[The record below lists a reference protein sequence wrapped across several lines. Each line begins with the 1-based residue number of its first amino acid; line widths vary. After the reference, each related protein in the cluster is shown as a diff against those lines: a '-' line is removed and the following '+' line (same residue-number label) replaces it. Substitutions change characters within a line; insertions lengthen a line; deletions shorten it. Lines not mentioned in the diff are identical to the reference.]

1 MLFAF
6 LLRSPFT
13 IQEIPSII
21 RSDSIS
27 SEIRRAER
35 DGDESDSSYDRYDA
49 RYDDALHLLARLSS
63 LCQELLTPG
72 QMALSRAAGAVF
84 CLASTRSM
92 VQSKSWEKRNRRRPM
107 AAKILVCT
115 AWPYANG
122 DLHIG
127 HLAGSYLPPDIFA
140 RYHRLTGNDVLM
152 VSGSDSHG
160 TPITVRADAEGVG
173 PREVFER
180 FHARFLDTFQQVG
193 ISYDLFT
200 HTDTENHHRI
210 AQDIFLACLKNGYLY
225 KETQRQLYSDT
236 EGRFLPDRYVEG
248 VCPNCGYDGA
258 RGDQCDNCGKLL
270 DATELINPRSKT
282 DGSTPVIRE
291 TEHFFFDLPKLTDR
305 LGAYLDDDKDHWRPT
320 VINFSRGYLKEGL
333 KGRPITRDIEWG
345 IRLPLEGYDQKRLYV
360 WFEAVMGYFTA
371 SVEWAHNVDQPEQWK
386 EWWYDPAA
394 KTFYFM
400 GKDNIPFHTII
411 WPGELMAVERLYED
425 DPTKSLNLPYD
436 VPANE
441 YLNMESQKLSTSR
454 NWAIWA
460 PDLLERFDPDP
471 VRYYLTAIAPE
482 TRDTDFTWS
491 DFIRR
496 NNDELVAT
504 WGNLVNRMLSFAYKQ
519 FDGCVP
525 RPGDLDDL
533 DRDILAKTEAGFQ
546 SVGELIEAV
555 RLKAALE
562 EAMSIAR
569 AANVYLDHK
578 APWFQIKQDRGV
590 AATTVYVILQVV
602 DNLKVLFAPFLPFTS
617 QRLHEMLGYQ
627 GQLFGRQYTQTFDE
641 AEHSHAALC
650 YDDSQA
656 TGEWAPSRLTPGQG
670 LQRPV
675 PLFKKLEEDVA
686 EEELARLMGDS

>member
-1 MLFAF
+1 M
-6 LLRSPFT
+6 
-13 IQEIPSII
+13 
-21 RSDSIS
+21 
-27 SEIRRAER
+27 AE
-35 DGDESDSSYDRYDA
+35 
-49 RYDDALHLLARLSS
+49 
-63 LCQELLTPG
+63 
-72 QMALSRAAGAVF
+72 
-84 CLASTRSM
+84 
-92 VQSKSWEKRNRRRPM
+92 
-107 AAKILVCT
+107 KILVCT

-140 RYHRLTGNDVLM
+140 RYHRLAGNEVLM

-160 TPITVRADAEGVG
+160 TPITVRADAEGAS

-180 FHARFLDTFQQVG
+180 FHAHFLETFQQVG

-200 HTDTENHHRI
+200 HTDTQNHHRI
-210 AQDIFLACLKNGYLY
+210 AQDIFLACLDHGYLY
-225 KETQRQLYSDT
+225 KEKQRQLYSVT

-248 VCPNCGYDGA
+248 TCPNCGYIGA

-291 TEHFFFDLPKLTDR
+291 TEHFFFDLPSLSDR
-305 LGAYLDDDKDHWRPT
+305 LWTYLNDDKEHWRPT

-345 IRLPLEGYDQKRLYV
+345 IPIPLEGYEQKRLYV

-371 SVEWAHNVDQPEQWK
+371 SVEWAHNVGQPEKWK
-386 EWWYDPAA
+386 EWWYQPEA
-394 KTFYFM
+394 KTYYFM

-425 DPTKSLNLPYD
+425 DPARTLNLPYD

-460 PDLLERFDPDP
+460 PDLLERYDPDP

-482 TRDTDFTWS
+482 ARDTDFTWS

-504 WGNLVNRMLSFAYKQ
+504 WGNLVNRMLSFGYKN
-519 FDGCVP
+519 FGAEVP
-525 RPGDLDDL
+525 QPGDLDDV
-533 DRDILAKTEAGFQ
+533 DHAILGQAEAGFQ
-546 SVGELIEAV
+546 SVGQLIEAV

-562 EAMSIAR
+562 EVMSIAR
-569 AANVYLDHK
+569 AANGYLDQK
-578 APWFQIKQDRGV
+578 APWFQIKEDRAR
-590 AATTVYVILQVV
+590 AATTVYVVLRVI

-617 QRLHEMLGYQ
+617 QRLHNMLGYE
-627 GQLFGRQYTQTFDE
+627 GQLFGRQYTQSFNE
-641 AEHSHAALC
+641 RERSHVALC
-650 YDDSQA
+650 YDAGQA
-656 TGEWAPSRLTPGQG
+656 TGTWEASQLPAGQK
-670 LQRPV
+670 LRRPT
-675 PLFKKLEEDVA
+675 PLFSKLDEVFVEQ
-686 EEELARLMGDS
+686 EIARLKGTS

>member
-1 MLFAF
+1 
-6 LLRSPFT
+6 
-13 IQEIPSII
+13 
-21 RSDSIS
+21 
-27 SEIRRAER
+27 
-35 DGDESDSSYDRYDA
+35 
-49 RYDDALHLLARLSS
+49 
-63 LCQELLTPG
+63 
-72 QMALSRAAGAVF
+72 
-84 CLASTRSM
+84 
-92 VQSKSWEKRNRRRPM
+92 M

-140 RYHRLTGNDVLM
+140 RYHRLIGNDILM

-180 FHARFLDTFQQVG
+180 FHAHFLDTFQQIG

-210 AQDIFLACLKNGYLY
+210 AQDIFLACLNNGYLY
-225 KETQRQLYSDT
+225 KETQSQLYSET

-248 VCPNCGYDGA
+248 VCPNCGYNGA

-270 DATELINPRSKT
+270 DATELINPHSKT
-282 DGSTPVIRE
+282 DGSTPVVRE
-291 TEHFFFDLPKLTDR
+291 TEHFFLDLPKLTDR
-305 LGAYLDDDKDHWRPT
+305 LWAYLDDDKDHWRST

-371 SVEWAHNVDQPEQWK
+371 SVEWARNVGQPEKWK

-394 KTFYFM
+394 QTFYFM

-425 DPTKSLNLPYD
+425 DLTKSLNLPYD

-460 PDLLERFDPDP
+460 PDLLERYDPDP
-471 VRYYLTAIAPE
+471 VRYHLTAIAPE
-482 TRDTDFTWS
+482 ARDTDFTWQ
-491 DFIRR
+491 DFVRR
-496 NNDELVAT
+496 NNDELVAA

-519 FDGCVP
+519 FDGRVP
-525 RPGDLDDL
+525 QPGDLDDL
-533 DRDILAKTEAGFQ
+533 DRDILARTEAGFQ
-546 SVGELIEAV
+546 SVAELIEAV

-569 AANVYLDHK
+569 SANVYLDNK
-578 APWFQIKQDRGV
+578 APWFQIKQDREA

-602 DNLKVLFAPFLPFTS
+602 DNLKILFAPFLPFTS

-627 GQLFGRQYTQTFDE
+627 GQLFGRQYTRTFDE
-641 AEHSHAALC
+641 AEHSHVALC

-656 TGEWAPSRLTPGQG
+656 TGKWQPSRLPPGQG
-670 LQRPV
+670 LQRPL
-675 PLFKKLEEDVA
+675 PLFKKLDEDVA
-686 EEELARLMGDS
+686 EQELARLMRAS

>member
-1 MLFAF
+1 
-6 LLRSPFT
+6 
-13 IQEIPSII
+13 
-21 RSDSIS
+21 
-27 SEIRRAER
+27 
-35 DGDESDSSYDRYDA
+35 
-49 RYDDALHLLARLSS
+49 
-63 LCQELLTPG
+63 
-72 QMALSRAAGAVF
+72 
-84 CLASTRSM
+84 
-92 VQSKSWEKRNRRRPM
+92 M

-127 HLAGSYLPPDIFA
+127 HLAGSYLPPDTFA
-140 RYHRLTGNDVLM
+140 RYHRLAGNEVLM

-160 TPITVRADAEGVG
+160 TPITVRADAEGVS

-180 FHARFLDTFQQVG
+180 FHARFLDTFQQIG

-210 AQDIFLACLKNGYLY
+210 AQDIFLACLNNGYLY
-225 KETQRQLYSDT
+225 KETQRQLYSET
-236 EGRFLPDRYVEG
+236 EQRFLPDRYVEG
-248 VCPNCGYDGA
+248 ICPNCGFDGA

-282 DGSTPVIRE
+282 DGSRPIVRD

-305 LGAYLDDDKDHWRPT
+305 LRAYLDDDKDHWRPT
-320 VINFSRGYLKEGL
+320 VINFSLGYLKEGL

-371 SVEWAHNVDQPEQWK
+371 SVEWARNVGQSEKWK

-394 KTFYFM
+394 RTYYFM

-425 DPTKSLNLPYD
+425 DPAKTFNLPYD

-441 YLNMESQKLSTSR
+441 YLNMENQKLSTSR

-460 PDLLERFDPDP
+460 PDLLERYDPDP

-482 TRDTDFTWS
+482 TRDTDFTWG
-491 DFIRR
+491 DFVRR
-496 NNDELVAT
+496 NNDELVAA
-504 WGNLVNRMLSFAYKQ
+504 WGNLVNRILGFAYKHFEGRIPQ
-519 FDGCVP
+519 
-525 RPGDLDDL
+525 PGDLDDL
-533 DRDILAKTEAGFQ
+533 DHDILARAEGGFE
-546 SVGELIEAV
+546 SVGGLLESV
-555 RLKAALE
+555 RLRAALE

-569 AANVYLDHK
+569 AANVYLDQK
-578 APWFQIKQDRGV
+578 APWFQVKEDREA
-590 AATTVYVILQVV
+590 AATTVYVILRVI
-602 DNLKVLFAPFLPFTS
+602 DNLKVLLSPFLPFTS

-627 GQLFGRQYTQTFDE
+627 GQLFGRQYTQTFVE
-641 AEHSHAALC
+641 AERSHLALC
-650 YDDSQA
+650 YDNSQA
-656 TGEWAPSRLTPGQG
+656 TGRWKPSQLPAGQE
-670 LQRPV
+670 LQQPS
-675 PLFKKLEEDVA
+675 PLFKKLDEAVA
-686 EEELARLMGDS
+686 EEELARLAGGS